1 MPSAES
7 TERPRERTRRL
18 FLALWPDEA
27 NQLKMDRATREALRS
42 LDSPRA
48 VPAHN
53 LHVTLVFI
61 GAVEEGRLA
70 SLRSIAERVSRE
82 ACAAAEPGQSG
93 DAQRTR
99 AVELIFE
106 RIEYWEKAKVL
117 CALTD
122 EASRASQAAP
132 AAVLADRLRGCLLD
146 DGFAPDLKPF
156 RPHVTL
162 ARKVVL
168 KREAPG
174 AASPDQPAGTSQSGR
189 ASDFS
194 MAPVI
199 WRFTQ
204 FALIDSRTE
213 PGGSLYS
220 VLARWPLCT
229 ESTQMSGKNLQ

>member
-27 NQLKMDRATREALRS
+27 SQLEMERATRQALRS
-42 LDSPRA
+42 LSSPRA
-48 VPAHN
+48 VPACN

-61 GAVEEGRLA
+61 GAVEEGRLGL
-70 SLRSIAERVSRE
+70 LRSVAERVSRE
-82 ACAAAEPGQSG
+82 ACTTAEPGQSAG
-93 DAQRTR
+93 AERAK

-106 RIEYWEKAKVL
+106 RVEYWKKAKVL

-122 EASRASQAAP
+122 EATRAAQAGP

-146 DGFAPDLKPF
+146 DGFAPHLKPF

-168 KREAPG
+168 KREAPA
-174 AASPDQPAGTSQSGR
+174 AASPARPAGASQSGR
-189 ASDFS
+189 ASGFS
-194 MAPVI
+194 MEPVI

-213 PGGSLYS
+213 PSGSLYS
-220 VLARWPLCT
+220 VLASWPLCT